1 VIDKREAR
9 NNQMYQLSSSVV
21 NRGEVQEIASSWA
34 RILRTGLDNAHG
46 IGKK

>member
-1 VIDKREAR
+1 
-9 NNQMYQLSSSVV
+9 
-21 NRGEVQEIASSWA
+21 VQEIASSWA